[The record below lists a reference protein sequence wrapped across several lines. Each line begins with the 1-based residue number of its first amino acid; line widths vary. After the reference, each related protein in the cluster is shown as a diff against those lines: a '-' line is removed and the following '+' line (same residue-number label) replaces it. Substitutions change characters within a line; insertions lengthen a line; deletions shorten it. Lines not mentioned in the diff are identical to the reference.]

1 MFFYLRTAFGI
12 IFWDIFLRRLG
23 LRRLARRTRQR
34 RYLHIARRY
43 RNLAVELGGVWIKVG
58 QFLSSRVDVLP
69 DYITQELAGLQDEVP
84 EEPFDQMRDVVTSEF
99 GRPIEEIFEGF
110 HSEALASASLGQ
122 VHRAKLP
129 SGEEVVV
136 KVQRPGI
143 ELIIAVDLRALKQVI
158 GWLKRYRAI
167 TRRADLDAIYEE
179 FSRTLWAELD
189 YLAEGENARIF
200 AEMFADDPKVR
211 IPAVYDDFTTK
222 RVLTLEDVYFIKI
235 TDYAEIEQAGIALSE
250 VANRLFAS
258 YLGQIFHEG
267 FFHADPHP
275 GNLFVEPVSE
285 REWRLVFVDFGMVGR
300 LPAQAKEGMRDLAI
314 AIGTRDLDRLMQAYQ
329 KLQVLLPSANLDRIR
344 EAEKIMW
351 DRFWGRSMSELRSI
365 HPREMRQMMH
375 QFRDVMYEM
384 PFQIPTDLIFLGRCI
399 AILSGMCTGLDPDFN
414 LFAGL
419 APFARV
425 LVESEEG
432 DWWDQVLEV
441 LVEQGKA
448 LISLPSRLDS
458 ALGKMERGD
467 LIVTARAAPEL
478 NRSISWLIHAINRLV
493 AAVIFSVLLLVGSL
507 LYINGERLLGAI
519 GLGLGLVAALFV
531 LRR

>member
-1 MFFYLRTAFGI
+1 MLFYIRIGMGI
-12 IFWDIFLRRLG
+12 IFWDIVLRRIG
-23 LRRLARRTRQR
+23 LRRLSRRTLSGRYQR
-34 RYLHIARRY
+34 IAQRY
-43 RNLAVELGGVWIKVG
+43 RKLAVALGGVWIKVG
-58 QFLSSRVDVLP
+58 QFLSARVDVLP
-69 DYITQELAGLQDEVP
+69 DYITAELAGLQDEVP
-84 EEPFDQMRDVVTSEF
+84 EEPIDDMLAVVEAEF
-99 GRPIEEIFEGF
+99 GRPVEEVFEWLD
-110 HSEALASASLGQ
+110 SQALASASLGQ

-129 SGEEVVV
+129 NGEEVVV

-143 ELIIAVDLRALKQVI
+143 EQIIGVDLQALKRVI

-179 FSRTLWAELD
+179 FSRTLLVELD
-189 YLAEGENARIF
+189 YLAEGENARTF
-200 AEMFADDPKVR
+200 AAMFADDPKVR
-211 IPAVYDDFTTK
+211 IPAVYGDFTTK

-235 TDYAEIEQAGIALSE
+235 SDYAEIEKAGIALSD
-250 VANRLFAS
+250 VAKRLFDS

-275 GNLFVEPVSE
+275 GNLFVEPLADD
-285 REWRLVFVDFGMVGR
+285 EWRLVFVDFGMVGR
-300 LPAQAKEGMRDLAI
+300 LPAQAKQGLRDLAI
-314 AIGTRDLDRLMQAYQ
+314 AIGTRDLDRLLQAYQ
-329 KLQVLLPSANLDRIR
+329 KLQVLLPTANLDRIR

-351 DRFWGRSMSELRSI
+351 DRFWGRSMSELRAI

-419 APFARV
+419 APFARE
-425 LVESEEG
+425 LVQDETGE
-432 DWWDQVLEV
+432 WWDQILEV
-441 LVEQGKA
+441 LMEQGKSI
-448 LISLPSRLDS
+448 LTLPSRLES
-458 ALGKMERGD
+458 TLGKMERGD

-478 NRSISWLIHAINRLV
+478 DRSLSRLIRAVNRL
-493 AAVIFSVLLLVGSL
+493 AAVVVFSVLLIVGSL
-507 LYINGERLLGAI
+507 LYINDERLLGSI
-519 GLGLGLVAALFV
+519 GLGLGLLAALYV